1 MARTLGGA
9 LGIPQANLDSSFVA
23 GSGGKAV
30 AAALTAL
37 T

>member
-23 GSGGKAV
+23 DAGGKAI
-30 AAALTAL
+30 AAAVTAL
-37 T
+37 S